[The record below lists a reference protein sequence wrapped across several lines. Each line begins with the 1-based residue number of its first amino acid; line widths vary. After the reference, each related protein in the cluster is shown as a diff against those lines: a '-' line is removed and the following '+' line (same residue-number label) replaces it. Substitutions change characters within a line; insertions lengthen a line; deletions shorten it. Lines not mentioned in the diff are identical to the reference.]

1 MDAPF
6 DEGIKKQNDLPLS
19 VQCLIM
25 PLTTMLP
32 KWGRLH
38 YHDYIELLYT
48 VKGNV
53 SVNVCG
59 KEYLMTENTAVIINS
74 GELHGRGWRQNAA
87 LYQIFATGA
96 VFLGTDCHRA

>member
-53 SVNVCG
+53 SVNVWD
-59 KEYLMTENTAVIINS
+59 AS
-74 GELHGRGWRQNAA
+74 
-87 LYQIFATGA
+87 
-96 VFLGTDCHRA
+96 VFMEQYKVPICQTHWLL